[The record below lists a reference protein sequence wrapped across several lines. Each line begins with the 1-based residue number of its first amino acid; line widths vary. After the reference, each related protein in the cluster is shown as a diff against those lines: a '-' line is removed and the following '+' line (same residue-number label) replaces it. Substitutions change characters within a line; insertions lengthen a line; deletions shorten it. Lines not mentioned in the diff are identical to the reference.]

1 MKFYQSVIFCLIT
14 FYSIIGSAESLLE
27 LYQLAEKNDPT
38 RQKSSMELS
47 RVTEGKNEAVG
58 ALLPQI
64 NASGQYGAARY
75 NDHNQYINRV
85 NSTSNSR
92 SWSANIQVN
101 QILFNKSQWL
111 KLSLQDK
118 MIEKANIMYL
128 LSQQNLRYQV
138 AYYYI
143 EGLKNIEKLNIIR
156 AEKNTL
162 EKHLNVAKQQFDFGN
177 ISLAELTDVQAK
189 FDKILADEILVQ
201 NEMHNSLESLA
212 EMTNTVP
219 AKLFKLNDKKL
230 PKTQLSSFEHYY
242 KQIEQS
248 NLELISQQIDVE
260 LGKENIDIAKSA
272 HLPTVNLTSSI
283 NRSNTQNTA
292 NFDRTSDRAFV
303 GVEVQ
308 IPIYSGGQIH
318 SRTKQQYFAY
328 EEAKAEL
335 EKKLRSV
342 KKELVST
349 LNNIKALENSIKAY
363 RQAVSSATTSY
374 TATQDEYNIGTK
386 TIVDLLNS
394 IQIKYRAEGDLMNA
408 RYDYL
413 LFSLKLNLLT
423 GKLTDIEIVQLSDV
437 LSIK

>member
-1 MKFYQSVIFCLIT
+1 
-14 FYSIIGSAESLLE
+14 
-27 LYQLAEKNDPT
+27 
-38 RQKSSMELS
+38 
-47 RVTEGKNEAVG
+47 
-58 ALLPQI
+58 
-64 NASGQYGAARY
+64 
-75 NDHNQYINRV
+75 
-85 NSTSNSR
+85 
-92 SWSANIQVN
+92 
-101 QILFNKSQWL
+101 
-111 KLSLQDK
+111 

-242 KQIEQS
+242 KQVEQS

-260 LGKENIDIAKSA
+260 LGKENVDIAKSA
-272 HLPTVNLTSSI
+272 HLPTVNLTGSI

-349 LNNIKALENSIKAY
+349 LNNIKALEDSIKAY

-437 LSIK
+437 LSVK

>member
-38 RQKSSMELS
+38 RQKSSLELS

-242 KQIEQS
+242 KQVEQS

-260 LGKENIDIAKSA
+260 LGKENVDIAKSA
-272 HLPTVNLTSSI
+272 HLPTVNLTGSI

-349 LNNIKALENSIKAY
+349 LNNIKALEDSIKAY

-437 LSIK
+437 LSVK